1 MINKNKPGSVKYL
14 NVLEYLSNYLNFCTF
29 INTDLE
35 RKTPLVKSRIRCTD
49 NVDII
54 CKRKSCKDVE

>member
-1 MINKNKPGSVKYL
+1 MINKNKIGSVKYP
-14 NVLEYLSNYLNFCTF
+14 NVLEYLSNFLYLCTF

-35 RKTPLVKSRIRCTD
+35 GKTRLVKSRIRCRD
-49 NVDII
+49 NVEIV